1 MTETRI
7 SATRTIDAPAGAIFD
22 LLSNPA
28 RHAALDGSGMV
39 QSDSKS
45 DRITGVGQTFT
56 MNQNWDKMGGDYQT
70 DNHVVGYDP
79 NKLLAWKTAPAGEV
93 PPGWEWVWELQPS
106 GPDSTEVS
114 VSYDWSAV
122 TDKAILKKLSFPE
135 VSQDALDSTLA
146 NLAAQVSEA

>member
-1 MTETRI
+1 MTESRI

-70 DNHVVGYDP
+70 DNHVVGYDH
-79 NKLLAWKTAPAGEV
+79 NKLLAWKTAPAGDV
-93 PPGWEWVWELQPS
+93 PPGWEWVWELQPA

-114 VSYDWSAV
+114 VTYDWSAV
-122 TDKAILKKLSFPE
+122 TDKAILKQLSFPE

>member
-93 PPGWEWVWELQPS
+93 PPGWEWVWELQPA

-114 VSYDWSAV
+114 VTYDWSAV

-135 VSQDALDSTLA
+135 VSQEALDSTLA